1 MKQWTPEMS
10 RLSDIFE
17 EYNKHTTQAKVDMTE
32 FNQAVNELMNGDPSK
47 LHSFLKDATLDID
60 ALDQTAT
67 KFG

>member
-1 MKQWTPEMS
+1 MS

-32 FNQAVNELMNGDPSK
+32 LNSAISELLNGDPAK
-47 LHSFLKDATLDID
+47 MHKFLQDVTLDVD
-60 ALDQTAT
+60 ALDATAK